1 MNDTFLPKRE
11 KRKVNHLHTSIS
23 MYFSRTVLDTFQT
36 CNLHGE
42 YSLKIKSSF
51 KFVIISLVFYK
62 PNVDSAVNNKLF
74 GTFLNHNLL
83 WTGIKLVAH
92 IIVLTNSS
100 LTWNPD
106 AWLILYSLFSTDAL
120 LKLWRHEELR
130 GLYKVTL
137 ICIGWQLFDWLIK
150 LKIEII
156 LTVCAGLVV
165 KYAGHWSLI
174 KSIKSKKSQVV
185 CTAPCVP

>member
-1 MNDTFLPKRE
+1 MI
-11 KRKVNHLHTSIS
+11 V
-23 MYFSRTVLDTFQT
+23 
-36 CNLHGE
+36 
-42 YSLKIKSSF
+42 
-51 KFVIISLVFYK
+51 SLVFYK

-74 GTFLNHNLL
+74 DTFLNHNFTVN
-83 WTGIKLVAH
+83 WNQGGGACNNSH
-92 IIVLTNSS
+92 QSS

-106 AWLILYSLFSTDAL
+106 AWLILHSLFFTDAL

-165 KYAGHWSLI
+165 KYAGYWSLI

>member
-1 MNDTFLPKRE
+1 MTPFYLRERKEKWTIYTLPSVCISPILFLIHFRHATYKE
-11 KRKVNHLHTSIS
+11 NVVKNQELFQVCDHF
-23 MYFSRTVLDTFQT
+23 FSF
-36 CNLHGE
+36 
-42 YSLKIKSSF
+42 F
-51 KFVIISLVFYK
+51 ISLTLIQQWIINCLV
-62 PNVDSAVNNKLF
+62 LF
-74 GTFLNHNLL
+74 SITISL

-92 IIVLTNSS
+92 VIVLTNSS

-165 KYAGHWSLI
+165 KYAGYWSLI

>member
-1 MNDTFLPKRE
+1 MTPFYLRERKEKWTIYTLPSVCISPVLFLIHFRHATYKDNVVKNQE
-11 KRKVNHLHTSIS
+11 L
-23 MYFSRTVLDTFQT
+23 FQVWD
-36 CNLHGE
+36 H
-42 YSLKIKSSF
+42 F
-51 KFVIISLVFYK
+51 FRFYK

-74 GTFLNHNLL
+74 GTFLNHNFTVN
-83 WTGIKLVAH
+83 WNQVGGAYNCAH
-92 IIVLTNSS
+92 QF

-106 AWLILYSLFSTDAL
+106 ACLILYSLFSTDAL

-130 GLYKVTL
+130 GWYKVTL

-165 KYAGHWSLI
+165 K
-174 KSIKSKKSQVV
+174 
-185 CTAPCVP
+185 

>member
-11 KRKVNHLHTSIS
+11 KRKVNHLQTSIS
-23 MYFSRTVLDTFQT
+23 FPRTVLDTFQT

-83 WTGIKLVAH
+83 
-92 IIVLTNSS
+92 
-100 LTWNPD
+100 
-106 AWLILYSLFSTDAL
+106 
-120 LKLWRHEELR
+120 
-130 GLYKVTL
+130 
-137 ICIGWQLFDWLIK
+137 
-150 LKIEII
+150 
-156 LTVCAGLVV
+156 
-165 KYAGHWSLI
+165 
-174 KSIKSKKSQVV
+174 
-185 CTAPCVP
+185 

>member
-1 MNDTFLPKRE
+1 MIQQWIINCLVLF
-11 KRKVNHLHTSIS
+11 SI
-23 MYFSRTVLDTFQT
+23 T
-36 CNLHGE
+36 
-42 YSLKIKSSF
+42 
-51 KFVIISLVFYK
+51 IS
-62 PNVDSAVNNKLF
+62 
-74 GTFLNHNLL
+74 L

-92 IIVLTNSS
+92 VIVLTNSS

-120 LKLWRHEELR
+120 LKLWRHEGLR

-156 LTVCAGLVV
+156 FNVCAGLVV
-165 KYAGHWSLI
+165 KYAGYRSLI
-174 KSIKSKKSQVV
+174 KSTKSKKSQVV
-185 CTAPCVP
+185 CTASCVP